1 VVTGAPL
8 RRGDAAFGVVCAVLL
23 AAGLMALL
31 VLNTTLAQGSFTVQ
45 KLQSTSD
52 QLADAQAALNQ
63 SLDASKSP
71 ANLATRA
78 IGMGMGPAQSA
89 AFLRLSDG
97 KVIGVAKP
105 ATAGPGF
112 TVVGTTA
119 APVPA
124 TAKPPKAS
132 PAPAAAQTVKVAPA
146 AVKPTKA
153 ATGPTPTRPAK
164 PAKR

>member
-8 RRGDAAFGVVCAVLL
+8 RRGDAAFGIVCAVLL

-31 VLNTTLAQGSFTVQ
+31 VLNTALAQGSFTVQ

-52 QLADAQAALNQ
+52 QLADSQAALTQ
-63 SLDASKSP
+63 SLDISKAPS
-71 ANLATRA
+71 NLATKA
-78 IGMGMGPAQSA
+78 IGMGMVPAQSA

-97 KVIGVAKP
+97 KVIGVAEP
-105 ATAGPGF
+105 AEAGPGF
-112 TVVGTTA
+112 TVVGNPA

-124 TAKPPKAS
+124 AARPTKAPPAPATAKPA
-132 PAPAAAQTVKVAPA
+132 
-146 AVKPTKA
+146 KA
-153 ATGPTPTRPAK
+153 ATDPSSTRPAK